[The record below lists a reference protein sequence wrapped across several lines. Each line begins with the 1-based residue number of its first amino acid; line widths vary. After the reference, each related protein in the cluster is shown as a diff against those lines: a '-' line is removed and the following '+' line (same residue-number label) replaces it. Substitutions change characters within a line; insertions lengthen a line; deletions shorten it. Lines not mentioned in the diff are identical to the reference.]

1 MTCIGVLCM
10 RQGLLGLF
18 VRRLG
23 RLETVTAHANVEQ
36 VCGVAI
42 FAKCS
47 VDVEP

>member
-23 RLETVTAHANVEQ
+23 RLETVTAHTNVGAGMWRRHFRQ
-36 VCGVAI
+36 VQC
-42 FAKCS
+42 
-47 VDVEP
+47 